1 MAQTL
6 HVDQIDNLSIAFLDA
21 RGNPT
26 TATFDAPATWT
37 LTDSSASGA
46 VLTPAADGNTATL
59 TPGTVG
65 ATVTVNLSGA
75 IGGTTYS
82 ATLDVSFVSG
92 AVASIQIVA
101 NAVPATPAP
110 TPASPPPAA

>member
-26 TATFDAPATWT
+26 TSAFDAAPAWT

-46 VLTPAADGNTATL
+46 VLTPSADGLTGTL
-59 TPGTVG
+59 APGKAG
-65 ATVTVNLSGA
+65 AVVTLNLSGL
-75 IGGTTYS
+75 IGGVNYS

-92 AVASIQIVA
+92 SVASIQIVA
-101 NAVPATPAP
+101 VAAPATAPAP
-110 TPASPPPAA
+110 APAP